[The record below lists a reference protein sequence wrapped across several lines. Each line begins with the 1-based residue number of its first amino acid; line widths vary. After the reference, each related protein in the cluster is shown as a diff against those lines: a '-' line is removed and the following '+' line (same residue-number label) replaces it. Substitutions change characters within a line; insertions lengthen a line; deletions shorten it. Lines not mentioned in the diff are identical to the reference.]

1 MGRIKL
7 WIIGL
12 ISFFTVLGSTFC
24 KRAIALFVCGIFS
37 INSPTG
43 YLLGDNSANAAMP
56 RFINESTNIR
66 VSNNH
71 IFNAP
76 YLPSLQAQNTSPN
89 QSFVSSVVKFSETSP
104 QIYEMAATTSNA
116 CQITKVINATGKKPY
131 LESINF
137 QPINLSNCQ
146 TGYWLFK
153 FQPNSQDIEINLSDQ
168 EWILVKFITD
178 KKAQLIYRNASD
190 TEEIYQVI
198 YKSSRVSAKKYLK
211 YNRAQSAKNSL
222 IADSSN
228 NSETSLSCKVCKLDN
243 IVSNTFDFAGEINDA
258 LGIIAS
264 LPLSISEMVW
274 KSAMPEIIGSIGQ
287 TAINSGMAQ
296 VQKAINQE
304 LKQADENTDCSQ
316 FCSSRTEPIN
326 RDIKPEILQPIIP
339 EKSPEILQPSTTTK
353 PPEINNP
360 QQEPVELDNQNSV
373 EPDNREPKNLVTFPL
388 HNIVGISTI
397 NNAQSL
403 TFTPISFGNQSFSP
417 NKPVIARVLS
427 HLNFAAQLK
436 GVKLNKS
443 LETKFPIKTHKIA
456 QIAGIN
462 SQIPD
467 VPDTGNS
474 VIQEAVLSQVAKQLP
489 AVIDAELPIKT
500 SLQDAY
506 PTVPQLPGE
515 EFTPLETNLEKFYTV
530 LNNGKISIELPPGD
544 YSIPT
549 HVFSMKYFA
558 HAPGESETFL
568 LAPLKGKQADA
579 IAALN
584 ARFVARG
591 IERDTVQS
599 LSWAIQAGTKY
610 EELSTEQQVIVQQ
623 LIPEYKEQ
631 LSKTFWDTLQSA
643 WGKVASTLPGAP
655 SLKNL
660 IGQLGPTAEMLKI
673 YQKARTTIQQY
684 GDDYNGLESV
694 IVLPGSADSSDYSPY
709 PRGLW
714 SKISDRI
721 YARLLPTNLGSP
733 GTLDIRI
740 LDGDNV

>member
-43 YLLGDNSANAAMP
+43 YLLGNNSANAAVP
-56 RFINESTNIR
+56 RGINDSLNIR
-66 VSNNH
+66 LSNNH
-71 IFNAP
+71 IFSIP
-76 YLPSLQAQNTSPN
+76 TSPRLQVQNTSPN
-89 QSFVSSVVKFSETSP
+89 QSVVSSVVKFSETSP
-104 QIYEMAATTSNA
+104 QIYEMAATTPNA

-153 FQPNSQDIEINLSDQ
+153 FQPNSQDIEIDLSEQ
-168 EWILVKFITD
+168 EWILIKFITD
-178 KKAQLIYRNASD
+178 KKAQLIYRSASA

-198 YKSSRVSAKKYLK
+198 YKSSRVSAKKQLK
-211 YNRAQSAKNSL
+211 YNRAQSAKSSL
-222 IADSSN
+222 IADSRN
-228 NSETSLSCKVCKLDN
+228 NLEPSLSCKVCKLDN

-304 LKQADENTDCSQ
+304 LKQADENADCSQ
-316 FCSSRTEPIN
+316 FCGSRTEPIN
-326 RDIKPEILQPIIP
+326 RDVKPEILQPINP
-339 EKSPEILQPSTTTK
+339 EKTPEILQPST
-353 PPEINNP
+353 INAP
-360 QQEPVELDNQNSV
+360 QEPVELDNQKNPV
-373 EPDNREPKNLVTFPL
+373 EPDNSEPKNLVTFPL

-403 TFTPISFGNQSFSP
+403 TFTPVSFGNQSFYSH
-417 NKPVIARVLS
+417 KPVIARVLNQ
-427 HLNFAAQLK
+427 LNFASQLK
-436 GVKLNKS
+436 GVELNKS
-443 LETKFPIKTHKIA
+443 LETKFPIKTHQIA

-462 SQIPD
+462 SLIPD

-489 AVIDAELPIKT
+489 AVIDAELPIKAT
-500 SLQDAY
+500 LQDAY
-506 PTVPQLPGE
+506 PTVPQLPGA
-515 EFTPLETNLEKFYTV
+515 EFTPLETNLEKFYQV
-530 LNNGKISIELPPGD
+530 LTNGKITLELPPGD
-544 YSIPT
+544 YSIST
-549 HVFSMKYFA
+549 YVFSMKYFA
-558 HAPGESETFL
+558 YAPGESETFL
-568 LAPLKGKQADA
+568 LAPLNGKQANA

-584 ARFVARG
+584 SRFVARG
-591 IERDTVQS
+591 IERDTIQS

-610 EELSTEQQVIVQQ
+610 EELSTEQQAIVQQ

-631 LSKTFWDTLQSA
+631 LSKTFWDTLQNA

-660 IGQLGPTAEMLKI
+660 IGQLGPTAEMLKTF
-673 YQKARTTIQQY
+673 QKARAIIQQY
-684 GDDYNGLESV
+684 GDDYNGLENA
-694 IVLPGSADSSDYSPY
+694 IVLPGNADSSDYSPY

-733 GTLDIRI
+733 ATLDIRI

>member
-37 INSPTG
+37 INSPTA
-43 YLLGDNSANAAMP
+43 YMLGDNSANAAVP
-56 RFINESTNIR
+56 SFINESLNIR
-66 VSNNH
+66 GSSNH
-71 IFNAP
+71 ILNIP
-76 YLPSLQAQNTSPN
+76 KSPRLQAQNNSPN
-89 QSFVSSVVKFSETSP
+89 QSIVSSVVKFSETSP
-104 QIYEMAATTSNA
+104 QIYEMAVTTANA
-116 CQITKVINATGKKPY
+116 CQITKVINATGKIPY
-131 LESINF
+131 IESINF

-153 FQPNSQDIEINLSDQ
+153 FQPNSRDIEINLSDQ

-178 KKAQLIYRNASD
+178 KKAQLIYRSASE

-198 YKSSRVSAKKYLK
+198 YKSTRVSAKQSLK
-211 YNRAQSAKNSL
+211 VNEEKSAKNLL
-222 IADSSN
+222 IADLDN
-228 NSETSLSCKVCKLDN
+228 NVEPSLSCKVCKLER
-243 IVSNTFDFAGEINDA
+243 IVHNTLDFPGEINDA

-264 LPLSISEMVW
+264 LPLSISEVVW
-274 KSAMPEIIGSIGQ
+274 KSAMPEIIGSISQ
-287 TAINSGMAQ
+287 TAITTGIAQ
-296 VQKAINQE
+296 VQKSINQE
-304 LKQADENTDCSQ
+304 LKLADENADCSQ
-316 FCSSRTEPIN
+316 FCVNKTAPIN
-326 RDIKPEILQPIIP
+326 RGIKPEIPQPINP
-339 EKSPEILQPSTTTK
+339 EKQPEILQPSTTEK
-353 PPEINNP
+353 QPEIQNSEQSN
-360 QQEPVELDNQNSV
+360 PVEPESNKQ
-373 EPDNREPKNLVTFPL
+373 ENLVSFPL

-417 NKPVIARVLS
+417 NKPVIAHVLS
-427 HLNFAAQLK
+427 QLNFASQEK

-443 LETKFPIKTHKIA
+443 LETQFPIKTHKIA

-506 PTVPQLPGE
+506 PTVSQLPGA
-515 EFTPLETNLEKFYTV
+515 EFTPLENNLEKFYRV
-530 LNNGKISIELPPGD
+530 LNNGKIIMELPPGD
-544 YSIPT
+544 YSIST
-549 HVFSMKYFA
+549 YVFSMKYFA
-558 HAPGESETFL
+558 YAPGESETFL
-568 LAPLKGKQADA
+568 LAPLNGKQANA

-584 ARFVARG
+584 SRFVARG
-591 IERDTVQS
+591 IERDTIQS

-610 EELSTEQQVIVQQ
+610 EELSTEQQAIVQQ

-631 LSKTFWDTLQSA
+631 LSKTFWDTLQNA
-643 WGKVASTLPGAP
+643 WGKVASTFPGAP

-660 IGQLGPTAEMLKI
+660 IGQLGPTAEMLKTF
-673 YQKARTTIQQY
+673 QKARDIIQQY
-684 GDDYNGLESV
+684 GDDYNGLESA
-694 IVLPGSADSSDYSPY
+694 IVLPGNADSSDYSPY

-740 LDGDNV
+740 LDAD

>member
-43 YLLGDNSANAAMP
+43 YLLGNNSANAAVP
-56 RFINESTNIR
+56 RGINDSLNIR
-66 VSNNH
+66 LSNNH
-71 IFNAP
+71 IFNIP
-76 YLPSLQAQNTSPN
+76 TSPRLQVQNTSPN
-89 QSFVSSVVKFSETSP
+89 QSVVSSVVKFSETSP
-104 QIYEMAATTSNA
+104 QIYEMAATTPNA

-153 FQPNSQDIEINLSDQ
+153 FQPNSHDIEIDLSEQ
-168 EWILVKFITD
+168 EWILIKFITD
-178 KKAQLIYRNASD
+178 KKAQLIYRSASA

-198 YKSSRVSAKKYLK
+198 YKSSRVSAKKQLK
-211 YNRAQSAKNSL
+211 YNRAQSAKSSL
-222 IADSSN
+222 IADSRN
-228 NSETSLSCKVCKLDN
+228 NLEPSLSCKVCKLDN

-304 LKQADENTDCSQ
+304 LKQADENADCSQ
-316 FCSSRTEPIN
+316 FCGSRNEPIN
-326 RDIKPEILQPIIP
+326 RDIKPEILQPINP
-339 EKSPEILQPSTTTK
+339 ENPPEILQPST
-353 PPEINNP
+353 INAP
-360 QQEPVELDNQNSV
+360 QEPVELDNQKNPV
-373 EPDNREPKNLVTFPL
+373 EPDNSEPKNLVTFPL

-403 TFTPISFGNQSFSP
+403 TFTPVSFGNQSFYSH
-417 NKPVIARVLS
+417 KPVIARVLNQ
-427 HLNFAAQLK
+427 LNFASQLK
-436 GVKLNKS
+436 GVELNKS
-443 LETKFPIKTHKIA
+443 LETKFPIKTHQIA

-462 SQIPD
+462 SLIPD

-489 AVIDAELPIKT
+489 AVIDAELPIKAT
-500 SLQDAY
+500 LQDAY
-506 PTVPQLPGE
+506 PTIPQLPGA
-515 EFTPLETNLEKFYTV
+515 EFTPLETNLEKFYQV
-530 LNNGKISIELPPGD
+530 LTNGKITLELPPGD
-544 YSIPT
+544 YSIST
-549 HVFSMKYFA
+549 YVFSMKYFA
-558 HAPGESETFL
+558 YAPGESETFL
-568 LAPLKGKQADA
+568 LAPLNGKQANA

-584 ARFVARG
+584 SRFVARG
-591 IERDTVQS
+591 IERDTIQS

-610 EELSTEQQVIVQQ
+610 EELSTEQQAIVQQ

-631 LSKTFWDTLQSA
+631 LSKTFWDTLQNA

-660 IGQLGPTAEMLKI
+660 IGQLGPTAEMLKTF
-673 YQKARTTIQQY
+673 QKARAIIQQY
-684 GDDYNGLESV
+684 GDDYNGLENA
-694 IVLPGSADSSDYSPY
+694 IVLPGNADSSDYSPY

-733 GTLDIRI
+733 ATLDIRI